1 LSLVYGQQRTRAGLR
16 SALGCGLRLA
26 VLLALGGL
34 SQAPVAAARDVVRV
48 ESVGVVAVRPDVPS
62 PREAAVRMALLEAVR
77 QTAENLLATGVE
89 DGFGEEPDDIED
101 LESDEEENLELLEI
115 LGHEPLIYAT
125 GYKVV
130 EDRGEGPAL
139 FGSDPDVET
148 EYVVI
153 VSVFVDRDR
162 IRERLTRAGMSLIP
176 AGQELQI
183 PSRLI
188 LENLGEYWVYA
199 EIRRVLLEELKMHSA
214 IPSEFTPGRGILELN
229 AAQAPRDFLAS
240 LQRAVSDRMDLIPLA
255 VEADEMRLRVEL
267 RDPQPPDEEFE
278 EGQPIDTLKPN
289 RY

>member
-1 LSLVYGQQRTRAGLR
+1 LSLVYGQQRMRAAGLR

-125 GYKVV
+125 RFQVV

-214 IPSEFTPGRGILELN
+214 IPSEFTPRHGILELN

-267 RDPQPPDEEFE
+267 RDPQPPDE
-278 EGQPIDTLKPN
+278 
-289 RY
+289 